1 MFGASLFCFGV
12 VVHRGEQVLYVVDE
26 PFAVCKTNQS
36 HCFSAVGALWLGL
49 LDPGAEAVLAGQL
62 GAGGAHAWFLDVLKA
77 DVALQEG
84 EILALPGSLHYL
96 L

>member
-1 MFGASLFCFGV
+1 MF
-12 VVHRGEQVLYVVDE
+12 YVVDE
-26 PFAVCKTNQS
+26 PFAICETDQS
-36 HCFSAVGALWLGL
+36 HRFSAVGALWFGL
-49 LDPGAEAVLAGQL
+49 LDPGAEAVLTGQL